1 MLLDPDDPTRIELLT
16 DLAYALYEQ
25 GEFEAT
31 TGVLTEARD
40 RAEALGDDRLGA
52 RALIARLHSDL
63 YGSGLAEGTERAVA
77 EVLESLDTFDG
88 ATDVRGT
95 ALAWRLLMMLHGTD
109 GQFDRAAEAAQR
121 VVDLASQAGDTR
133 LAASGAVGY
142 STAVLLGATHVAE
155 ALPRCQELVDQVKGD
170 RKAEAVI
177 LVSIA
182 QLHAME
188 GQFKLARQLYAEGE
202 QLLADLGPSIT
213 GSSIAF
219 ESSRVEMLA
228 GDPVAAERL
237 LRRDY
242 VQLEAVGE
250 RYFRSSIAAF
260 LAQTLWTLAKFD
272 EANAFAQT
280 AAELSDA
287 DDVWSQVAWRT
298 VRAKLLSRDGQAD
311 EAVSLARQAVAL
323 ASGTS
328 NIEQRADAL
337 VDLDEVLGLTGRQ
350 NEQGPPLREALS
362 LYEQKGDLVLAGRLQ
377 ARLGISSH

>member
-1 MLLDPDDPTRIELLT
+1 
-16 DLAYALYEQ
+16 
-25 GEFEAT
+25 
-31 TGVLTEARD
+31 
-40 RAEALGDDRLGA
+40 
-52 RALIARLHSDL
+52 
-63 YGSGLAEGTERAVA
+63 
-77 EVLESLDTFDG
+77 
-88 ATDVRGT
+88 
-95 ALAWRLLMMLHGTD
+95 
-109 GQFDRAAEAAQR
+109 

-155 ALPRCQELVDQVKGD
+155 ALPRCQELVEQVKGD

-177 LVSIA
+177 LGSIA

-298 VRAKLLSRDGQAD
+298 VRAKLLSRDGQPD
-311 EAVSLARQAVAL
+311 EAVTLARQAVAL
-323 ASGTS
+323 ANGTS